1 MSLRPKDDLLE
12 DAEGGEPYQTVI
24 VEVLIDIRDV
34 LAVISKRL
42 GMTTPPPPPK
52 VGGA

>member
-1 MSLRPKDDLLE
+1 MSLRSKEHLLDE
-12 DAEGGEPYQTVI
+12 AKGGEPHEVVLI
-24 VEVLIDIRDV
+24 EVLIDIRDV
-34 LAVISKRL
+34 LAAISRRM